1 MADLSNSRIADT
13 FKDLLQVSNS
23 NEGVDSTLR
32 TVSDG
37 QGTDSAL
44 KLSDGAISVDNVK
57 IDGNTISTTTG
68 ALTLTPTAG
77 SALNLDDTNVTVD
90 GGAVDITGDL
100 DVDNVNINGNTITST
115 DTNGLLNLTANGTG
129 KVTVPTGNEFN
140 IVDAGGLYLAGTSV
154 SSTAAELNILDGVTA
169 TFAELNIL
177 DGVTSTAAE
186 LNILDGVTS
195 TAAELNILDGVT
207 STAAELNILDG
218 VTSTA
223 AELNILDGV
232 TATAAELNYCDITTA
247 GTAQASKALVTD
259 ASNFIAGI
267 AKLSVD
273 NLQLDGNT
281 LSNTSSGMTIASS
294 TNGDIVITPD
304 GTGDVVL
311 DGLNWPQADGTA
323 NYVLKTDGAA
333 QLSWTAPGIANVV
346 EDTTPQLGGHL
357 DVNGKEIQS
366 VSATDILIH
375 SDNDVNI
382 ILGDAAGADDLNI
395 KDSANAIVLTVTSDG
410 NIPVF
415 GGQIAFPATQNASA
429 DGNTLDDY
437 EEGTFTPQVYDAAT
451 AGNAASG
458 GTFTGV
464 YTKIGNVV
472 MLDIILSNVA
482 TVGMT
487 AGNQVFIRALPF
499 TTSGVIQRGSLVYW
513 EGVASTTV
521 LQARFENAQ
530 TYLRLQDAT
539 DVSFAIVS
547 DITSGANFIQ
557 IHTYYLI

>member
-207 STAAELNILDG
+207 STA
-218 VTSTA
+218 S
-223 AELNILDGV
+223 
-232 TATAAELNYCDITTA
+232 
-247 GTAQASKALVTD
+247 
-259 ASNFIAGI
+259 
-267 AKLSVD
+267 
-273 NLQLDGNT
+273 
-281 LSNTSSGMTIASS
+281 
-294 TNGDIVITPD
+294 
-304 GTGDVVL
+304 
-311 DGLNWPQADGTA
+311 
-323 NYVLKTDGAA
+323 
-333 QLSWTAPGIANVV
+333 
-346 EDTTPQLGGHL
+346 
-357 DVNGKEIQS
+357 
-366 VSATDILIH
+366 
-375 SDNDVNI
+375 
-382 ILGDAAGADDLNI
+382 
-395 KDSANAIVLTVTSDG
+395 
-410 NIPVF
+410 
-415 GGQIAFPATQNASA
+415 
-429 DGNTLDDY
+429 
-437 EEGTFTPQVYDAAT
+437 
-451 AGNAASG
+451 
-458 GTFTGV
+458 
-464 YTKIGNVV
+464 
-472 MLDIILSNVA
+472 
-482 TVGMT
+482 
-487 AGNQVFIRALPF
+487 
-499 TTSGVIQRGSLVYW
+499 
-513 EGVASTTV
+513 
-521 LQARFENAQ
+521 
-530 TYLRLQDAT
+530 
-539 DVSFAIVS
+539 
-547 DITSGANFIQ
+547 
-557 IHTYYLI
+557 